1 MWLGCAIGVHRK
13 ARAEILSGAVL
24 LRRRLEYADMN
35 DQSRRARRMLAVAGL
50 IFVALSIAVTFVA
63 PGTFWN
69 WGLLL
74 VALAFL
80 LLSRR
85 FA

>member
-1 MWLGCAIGVHRK
+1 MNGQNRSMRRIFAVIGLLCA
-13 ARAEILSGAVL
+13 
-24 LRRRLEYADMN
+24 
-35 DQSRRARRMLAVAGL
+35 
-50 IFVALSIAVTFVA
+50 ALSITLNFVA

-80 LLSRR
+80 FLSRR
-85 FA
+85 AA